1 MERGLMWMP
10 LLVLFFWLA
19 WAGRNEYTKLE
30 AYKIWAASFDR
41 AKYDIRAVMGQSGD
55 AISWGQP
62 DRPAPKNIQTF
73 SLKSVSALQ
82 LVVDGAIV
90 DPQNPPT
97 KGKTIG
103 LVFVRPD
110 QAAVTVP
117 FTQVDLAAQWAI
129 ALQKDLVQRVG

>member
-30 AYKIWAASFDR
+30 AYKVWAATFDR

-62 DRPAPKNIQTF
+62 DRPAPKNVQTF
-73 SLKSVSALQ
+73 SLKGVSALQ
-82 LVVDGAIV
+82 VVVDGAII

-97 KGKTIG
+97 KGKTIV

-129 ALQKDLVQRVG
+129 ALQKDLGQRVG